1 MMPPSPLQK
10 TQPDTPPAPDPR
22 ASVRAGLELGSLESR
37 VARAAG
43 SPLVRGGLTIVAGIV
58 TGNILGFAR
67 VALTAYFLGTRSA
80 ADSLAVAIGPIDTL
94 NQALINT
101 IIFGFVPMLT
111 ELQGADRVALF
122 LKVKRLFTLFFL
134 GLTAAMLIL
143 APQLT
148 RVLAPG
154 LPPEF
159 VPEAIAILRI
169 GSLSIMAV
177 GITAIYSALLYTG
190 RRFAPSAFHQ
200 ATLNALTIV
209 CALSLWRVAGIY
221 GFAIGYLAGAWTQL
235 AIVYWAARSEAPAEP
250 PAVCQIQWREIVS
263 KPASI
268 LVYSGLIALNITATR
283 AYATH
288 VGPGTAAALDYCL
301 RCIGVPLTFLVS
313 PMSNSLLPEIARL
326 GSLFRFREAFRLIDR
341 TLALAGL
348 ASVAAC
354 AVGIAIRE
362 PVIALLFERG
372 SFTADST
379 RLVSAVFLGFAP
391 SLIGWALLELT
402 ARSLFALDRSW
413 LPLSAS
419 AIPVLFNLVYLLT
432 MRNPRPEFIGLG
444 ASLGFLCAFAVL
456 FALTHAN
463 RTRWLA
469 AES

>member
-1 MMPPSPLQK
+1 MTPPSPLPK
-10 TQPDTPPAPDPR
+10 TQPDNPPAPDPP
-22 ASVRAGLELGSLESR
+22 AIGRAGLEAR
-37 VARAAG
+37 VAGAAAN
-43 SPLVRGGLTIVAGIV
+43 PLVRGGLTIVAGIV
-58 TGNILGFAR
+58 TGNILGFFR
-67 VALTAYFLGTRSA
+67 VALTAYLLGTHSA

-111 ELQGADRVALF
+111 ELQGGARIALF
-122 LKVKRLFTLFFL
+122 LKVNRLFTRLFL
-134 GLTAAMLIL
+134 GVTAAILIL

-154 LPPEF
+154 LPADF
-159 VPEAIAILRI
+159 VPEAVMILRI
-169 GSLSIMAV
+169 GSLSISAV
-177 GITAIYSALLYTG
+177 GVAAIHSALLYTD

-200 ATLNALTIV
+200 ASLNALTIV
-209 CALSLWRVAGIY
+209 CAVSLWKVIGIY
-221 GFAIGYLAGAWTQL
+221 GFALGYTAGAWTQFAL
-235 AIVYWAARSEAPAEP
+235 VYWAARSGLPAEP
-250 PAVCQIQWREIVS
+250 PPACKIHWREIVS

-268 LVYSGLIALNITATR
+268 LFYSGFLALNVTATR

-288 VGPGTAAALDYCL
+288 IGPGTAAALDYCL

-326 GSLFRFREAFRLIDR
+326 RSLFRFREAFRLIDR

-348 ASVAAC
+348 ASVGAC

-362 PVIALLFERG
+362 PVIALLFQRG

-402 ARSLFALDRSW
+402 ARSLFAMDRPW
-413 LPLSAS
+413 LPLAAS
-419 AIPVLFNLVYLLT
+419 TIPALFNLVYLLSL
-432 MRNPRPEFIGLG
+432 RNPRPELLGLG
-444 ASLGFLCAFAVL
+444 ASLGFFCAFAVL
-456 FALTHAN
+456 FMLTHAK
-463 RTRWLA
+463 RVRWLA